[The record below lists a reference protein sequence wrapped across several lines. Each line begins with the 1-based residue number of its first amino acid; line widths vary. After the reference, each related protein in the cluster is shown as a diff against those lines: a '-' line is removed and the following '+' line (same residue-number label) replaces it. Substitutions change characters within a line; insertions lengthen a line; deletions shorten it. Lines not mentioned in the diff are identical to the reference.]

1 MTSRFVERRQQ
12 NTWTLE
18 SAIIEA
24 VAYFSLFQYPLT
36 AWEIWSF
43 LPGKGELLVVKR
55 EIERLVN
62 EGKLQQ
68 RWGYYFLPGEAGTV
82 DCRLER
88 YPLTIAKIKRAKK
101 VAKWLRW
108 LPGIQFIALA
118 NVMGSYNLRADS
130 DIDLFIVTR
139 PGSLWFCRFWA
150 N

>member
-68 RWGYYFLPGEAGTV
+68 RWGYYFCLVRQGQ
-82 DCRLER
+82 L
-88 YPLTIAKIKRAKK
+88 IA
-101 VAKWLRW
+101 
-108 LPGIQFIALA
+108 
-118 NVMGSYNLRADS
+118 
-130 DIDLFIVTR
+130 DLSAI
-139 PGSLWFCRFWA
+139 P
-150 N
+150 